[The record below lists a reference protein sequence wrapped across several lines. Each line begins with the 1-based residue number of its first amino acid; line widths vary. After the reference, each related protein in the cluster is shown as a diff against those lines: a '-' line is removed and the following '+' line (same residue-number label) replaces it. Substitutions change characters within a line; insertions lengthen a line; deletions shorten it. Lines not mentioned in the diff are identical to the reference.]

1 MGSVGAVSPE
11 TTFGVEP
18 FRAFKPPSSLLPA
31 DLFYSIQSML
41 LWVLGLLLSFAGL
54 FVWLEFAAMFPRSG
68 GEKLYL
74 EAVYKKPRLLATIL
88 FATNAILLG
97 FTASGCIVFASNIL
111 VAASVTSTPWKSRGI
126 AVGVIL

>member
-1 MGSVGAVSPE
+1 MAQGFVPSFACLRSSSS
-11 TTFGVEP
+11 
-18 FRAFKPPSSLLPA
+18 SSLLLLLA
-31 DLFYSIQSML
+31 MM
-41 LWVLGLLLSFAGL
+41 LWVLGLFLSFAGL

-74 EAVYKKPRLLATIL
+74 EAVYKNPRLLVTIL

-111 VAASVTSTPWKSRGI
+111 VAADVKSTPWKSRGI